1 MSHSHNHIHTNSSN
15 IKLAFFL
22 NLAFTIIE
30 IVGGFLTNS
39 VAILSDALH
48 DLGDSISL
56 GVSWRL
62 ERVSQRKR
70 DEKYTYGYRRF
81 SLLGAFINGSVLIVG
96 SIVILFEAIPR
107 LLQPETPK
115 VEGMI
120 GLAILGILFN
130 GVAAIRLKRGKT
142 LNEKVVSWHLWE
154 DVLGWVGILLIGTI
168 MLFWNLP
175 LLDPL
180 FSVAFTL
187 FILYNVVK
195 NFQKTI
201 GIFLQA
207 KPGEMNTQMLQE
219 EITKIPGV
227 MSVHDLHVWSMDG
240 AYYVLTIHVVVED
253 QMPHQNILEIK
264 QQVRETC
271 RQMDIEHVTIE
282 MEQESEKCALENC

>member
-1 MSHSHNHIHTNSSN
+1 LSHSHNHIHTSSSN

-30 IVGGFLTNS
+30 IIGGFLTNS

-56 GVSWRL
+56 GLAWRL
-62 ERVSQRKR
+62 ENVSQRKR

-81 SLLGAFINGSVLIVG
+81 SLLGAFINGSVLIIG
-96 SIVILFEAIPR
+96 SIVILSVAIPR

-130 GVAAIRLKRGKT
+130 GMAAIRLRRGKT

-175 LLDPL
+175 ILDPL
-180 FSVAFTL
+180 FSIAFTL

-201 GIFLQA
+201 QIFLQA
-207 KPGEMNTQMLQE
+207 KPGEMNTQKLQE
-219 EITKIPGV
+219 EITKISGV

>member
-1 MSHSHNHIHTNSSN
+1 LSHSHNHIHTSSSN

-30 IVGGFLTNS
+30 IIGGFLTNS

-56 GVSWRL
+56 GLAWRL
-62 ERVSQRKR
+62 ENVSQRKR

-81 SLLGAFINGSVLIVG
+81 SLLGAFINGSVLIIG
-96 SIVILFEAIPR
+96 SIVILSVAIPR

-130 GVAAIRLKRGKT
+130 GMAAIRLKRGKT

-154 DVLGWVGILLIGTI
+154 DVIGWVGILLIGTI

-175 LLDPL
+175 ILDPL
-180 FSVAFTL
+180 FSIAFTL

-201 GIFLQA
+201 QIFLQA
-207 KPGEMNTQMLQE
+207 KPGEMNTQKLQE

>member
-1 MSHSHNHIHTNSSN
+1 LSHSHNHIHTNSSN
-15 IKLAFFL
+15 IKVAFFL

-30 IVGGFLTNS
+30 IFGGFLTNS

-62 ERVSQRKR
+62 ERVSQRQR

-81 SLLGAFINGSVLIVG
+81 SLLGAFINGSVLIIG
-96 SIVILFEAIPR
+96 SIVILSEAIPR

-120 GLAILGILFN
+120 GLAILGILSN

-175 LLDPL
+175 ILDPL
-180 FSVAFTL
+180 FSVVFTL
-187 FILYNVVK
+187 FILYNVMK

-227 MSVHDLHVWSMDG
+227 MSTHDLHVWSMDG
-240 AYYVLTIHVVVED
+240 VYYILTIHVVVED
-253 QMPHQNILEIK
+253 QIAHQNILEIK

-271 RQMDIEHVTIE
+271 RQMEIEHVTIE
-282 MEQESEKCALENC
+282 MEQESEKCVLENC

>member
-1 MSHSHNHIHTNSSN
+1 LSNSHNHIHTNSSN
-15 IKLAFFL
+15 IKVAFFL

-30 IVGGFLTNS
+30 IFGGFLTNS

-62 ERVSQRKR
+62 ERVSQRQR

-81 SLLGAFINGSVLIVG
+81 SLLGAFINGSVLIIG
-96 SIVILFEAIPR
+96 SIVILSEAIPR

-175 LLDPL
+175 ILDPL
-180 FSVAFTL
+180 FSVVFTL
-187 FILYNVVK
+187 FILYNVMK

-227 MSVHDLHVWSMDG
+227 MSTHDLHVWSMDG
-240 AYYVLTIHVVVED
+240 AYYILTIHVVVED
-253 QMPHQNILEIK
+253 QIAHQNILEIK

-271 RQMDIEHVTIE
+271 RQMEIEHVTIE
-282 MEQESEKCALENC
+282 MEHESEKCVLENC